1 LSKFC
6 NQCGKSLTPNAKFC
20 PGCGKSLAQ
29 NINLSPTSNNAIEH
43 EHDDNLKKTLF
54 VVPSYAFKNLENIF
68 KRKKLQNIKILSIDS
83 PGLAHDKVR
92 EYLNTNSTN
101 IKYMCLIGNWD
112 DLPPYRI
119 PNPADTDF
127 DQYCLNDSL
136 YGSKEDFDNNP
147 LNCIPEIIVGRIPI
161 VEEVIL
167 ENLLFSNFAFKKFNE
182 SFYFSISAEC
192 WLEATN
198 AILFNV
204 AQKNFANNLNP
215 TFDKG
220 SVDKGILSSPHWQE
234 NNLSQYFNNY
244 QPEVNS
250 LILFNVHGGADTPEW
265 VGESN
270 QREFIEIFKPG
281 TISDYNYSLLLT
293 ESCYG
298 GAMQYETDSIVENFF
313 RNNGVSF
320 IGSSTIAYG
329 TPNDEL
335 CAADHIAQYF
345 FENFDNGDSVGSAL
359 SKTKLQLLDENP
371 IYQDITL
378 KTIYS
383 FNLFGVPWLSITNQP
398 EKPQGSQS
406 LLNSLRNNRH
416 NNQAPSHAMLGSL
429 REKYRSKLP
438 KPLKQFWM
446 EKDQALQNLSTFR
459 DFQKIKNISSKCG
472 ISTEDLKM
480 SELKNDISSGYKVVL
495 NHKTEKFNKNL
506 LIYTDKSGGL
516 LKAFISK

>member
-1 LSKFC
+1 MSKFC
-6 NQCGKSLTPNAKFC
+6 NQCGKSLAPNAKFC
-20 PGCGKSLAQ
+20 AGCGRSLAQ
-29 NINLSPTSNNAIEH
+29 NINISPTSSNAIKRD
-43 EHDDNLKKTLF
+43 HDDSINITLF
-54 VVPSYAFKNLENIF
+54 VIPSYAFKILENIF
-68 KRKKLQNIKILSIDS
+68 KRNNLQNIKILSIDN
-83 PGLAHDKVR
+83 PVLAHDKVR

-101 IKYMCLIGNWD
+101 IKYICLIGNWD

-161 VEEVIL
+161 VEEAII
-167 ENLLFSNFAFKKFNE
+167 ENLLFSKFEFKKFNK

-198 AILFNV
+198 AILFNI
-204 AQKNFANNLNP
+204 AQKSFVNNLNP
-215 TFDKG
+215 TTDKG

-244 QPEVNS
+244 RPKTNS
-250 LILFNVHGGADTPEW
+250 LLLFNVHGGADTPEW

-270 QREFIEIFKPG
+270 QREFIEIFKPD
-281 TISDYNYSLLLT
+281 TISDYNSSLLLT

-329 TPNDEL
+329 TPTDEL

-359 SKTKLQLLDENP
+359 SKTKLRLLDENP

-383 FNLFGVPWLSITNQP
+383 FNLFGLPWLSISNKP

-416 NNQAPSHAMLGSL
+416 NNQATSHALLSSL

-438 KPLKQFWM
+438 KPLIQFWI
-446 EKDQALQNLSTFR
+446 EKIKHSKTYSHLEIFKKLRISPPNVEFL
-459 DFQKIKNISSKCG
+459 QKI
-472 ISTEDLKM
+472 
-480 SELKNDISSGYKVVL
+480 
-495 NHKTEKFNKNL
+495 
-506 LIYTDKSGGL
+506 
-516 LKAFISK
+516 